1 MKGLKLILSLVIIL
15 AISNS
20 ANAQIAPVDD
30 NKVAIGGY
38 DVVSYFSGE
47 AKRGFESFSAQNN
60 GVTYYFHTKA
70 NRATFK
76 KSPNKYLPQFGGFC
90 AWGVGAKSA
99 KFPIDPESYD
109 IKDGKLYLFFNAP
122 FNGKQFSTIL
132 NWNAR
137 TTELHKAAHKNWQ
150 KVKNIKK

>member
-1 MKGLKLILSLVIIL
+1 MVIM
-15 AISNS
+15 AMSNK
-20 ANAQIAPVDD
+20 ALGQIAPVDQ

-47 AKRGFESFSAQNN
+47 AKRGFESFSAEDH
-60 GVTYYFHTKA
+60 GVNYYFHSKA
-70 NRATFK
+70 NRTAFK

-122 FNGKQFSTIL
+122 LNGEQFSTKL
-132 NWNAR
+132 DWNAR
-137 TTELHKAAHKNWQ
+137 TTELHKAAHKNWPM
-150 KVKNIKK
+150 VKNSK

>member
-1 MKGLKLILSLVIIL
+1 MKTKKTIFSFVAFL
-15 AISNS
+15 AIAIHAS
-20 ANAQIAPVDD
+20 AQIAPVDE

-47 AKRGFESFSAQNN
+47 AKRGFESFSAENN

-70 NRATFK
+70 NRASFK
-76 KSPNKYLPQFGGFC
+76 KSPERYLPQFGGFC

-122 FNGKQFSTIL
+122 FNGEQFNTIL
-132 NWNAR
+132 DWNAR
-137 TTELHKAAHKNWQ
+137 TTELQKAAHSNWPS
-150 KVKNIKK
+150 VKNSK